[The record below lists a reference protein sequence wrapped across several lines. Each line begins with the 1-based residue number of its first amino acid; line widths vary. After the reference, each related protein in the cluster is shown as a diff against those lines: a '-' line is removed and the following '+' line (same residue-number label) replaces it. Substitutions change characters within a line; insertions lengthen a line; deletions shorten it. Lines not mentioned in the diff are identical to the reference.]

1 MRLRGIRAVA
11 AAVENEAEQQCQPA
25 APVYYTL
32 AGIAAPLRTHSQH
45 GFFYFPRSSRRHRF
59 QPQKGQI
66 FNGKRAPPAEE
77 KCAGNFGVVTFAKCE
92 QNREHALWLEKH

>member
-11 AAVENEAEQQCQPA
+11 AAVENEAKQQCQPA

-32 AGIAAPLRTHSQH
+32 AGIAAPRRTHSQH
-45 GFFYFPRSSRRHRF
+45 GYFIFHAAAAAAVTVFSSNR
-59 QPQKGQI
+59 
-66 FNGKRAPPAEE
+66 KRAPPAEE
-77 KCAGNFGVVTFAKCE
+77 KCAGNFRVVTFAKCE